1 MSTIFSIRSIEN
13 KHDMHRGKDCT
24 KKKFCEFLTE
34 HEMKIINSKMKKI
47 KLLTNEQQ
55 ESYGSSKICD
65 ICKGKFE
72 NKYFKDNKHRKGRD
86 YCHYTGEYRGG
97 VHSICNLWYSIPKRF
112 PITFHNG

>member
-47 KLLTNEQQ
+47 KLLTNE
-55 ESYGSSKICD
+55 
-65 ICKGKFE
+65 
-72 NKYFKDNKHRKGRD
+72 
-86 YCHYTGEYRGG
+86 
-97 VHSICNLWYSIPKRF
+97 
-112 PITFHNG
+112 

>member
-24 KKKFCEFLTE
+24 KKFFEFLTE
-34 HEMKIINSKMKKI
+34 HEMKIINSKKKKI
-47 KLLTNEQQ
+47 KLLTKEQQ
-55 ESYGSSKICD
+55 ESYGNSKICD

-72 NKYFKDNKHRKGRD
+72 NKYLKDNKCHKGRD
-86 YCHYTGEYRGG
+86 YWHYTGEYRGG
-97 VHSICNLWYSIPKRF
+97 VHRIYILRYSVLKRF